1 MAICTYQEMEVWM
14 MARVIEIKEKIV
26 NEHVIHVDG
35 KGPFEV
41 VGYAYSYLSK
51 LSQMGYVIEVKEL
64 IERHGG
70 SRLSNVP
77 IENYKDFLEEV
88 LKLYKEKTEV

>member
-26 NEHVIHVDG
+26 NEHVIYVDG

-41 VGYAYSYLSK
+41 VGYAYSYLSINDK
-51 LSQMGYVIEVKEL
+51 IRM
-64 IERHGG
+64 
-70 SRLSNVP
+70 
-77 IENYKDFLEEV
+77 
-88 LKLYKEKTEV
+88 